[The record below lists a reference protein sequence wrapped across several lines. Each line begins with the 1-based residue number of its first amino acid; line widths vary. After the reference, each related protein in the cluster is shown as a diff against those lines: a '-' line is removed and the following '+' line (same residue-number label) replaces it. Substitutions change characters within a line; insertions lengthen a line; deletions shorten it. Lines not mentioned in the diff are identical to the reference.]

1 MRGIIES
8 EVNSMKELYEKEEDF
23 KCLAIMVNKRVSAK
37 FFCD

>member
-8 EVNSMKELYEKEEDF
+8 EVDAMKEAFGSEEF
-23 KCLAIMVNKRVSAK
+23 KCLALMVNKRVSAK